1 MTRRQGYEKLLDLV
15 KEGHI
20 LCDRSPDKPSDQA
33 GEESRDQVSEE
44 SRDQVSEESRGL
56 MISTQIALLLAATN
70 NKSKG
75 LRSCYSHIRCIV
87 QIIHLSFRI
96 LWCFPIAN

>member
-20 LCDRSPDKPSDQA
+20 LCDRSPDKPGNQA
-33 GEESRDQVSEE
+33 GEE

>member
-44 SRDQVSEESRGL
+44 SRGL

-75 LRSCYSHIRCIV
+75 LRSCYSHFRCIV

-96 LWCFPIAN
+96 L